1 MTEAQDLNLRL
12 IGLSGEWN
20 SFKGP
25 AIESAL
31 RSHLELWRAA
41 LFASETYAMPA
52 PRGFLGLG
60 KAELRLGDRI
70 SLVVLRDLPKGGVA
84 HSTLFLLSTPGR
96 QGELFS
102 LANGWEADEVHWFAQ
117 DEAFEAMGESPQHDR
132 SYADDPE
139 RVILRCWWD

>member
-1 MTEAQDLNLRL
+1 
-12 IGLSGEWN
+12 
-20 SFKGP
+20 
-25 AIESAL
+25 
-31 RSHLELWRAA
+31 
-41 LFASETYAMPA
+41 MPA

-60 KAELRLGDRI
+60 KAELRLVDRI

-84 HSTLFLLSTPGR
+84 HSTLFLLSAPGR

-102 LANGWEADEVHWFAQ
+102 LANEWEADEVHWIAQ

-132 SYADDPE
+132 SYTDDPK